1 MSRVSERNDATGDES
16 SADLAA
22 ILRDEEFVDSLLGDG
37 NVSTSSVEEYELA
50 TLIVGAR
57 KDVVHTP
64 MPAAPSEDELAAA
77 LAEGISQTSKNY
89 GAGPRGGRRRRWLT
103 TVTAGAASVAVLLGG
118 IAIAGNY
125 FGTESPT
132 SESSQDVVTV
142 AQIRSDLNLA
152 QRLMEKGDRQGSI
165 ELLNATTKRMEQ
177 LERNGE
183 FSELNAR
190 RVHLWSQATG
200 LPESRAPEVG
210 SDPTVPPVATD
221 DPTVPPASEGAA
233 PEASQP
239 QQPQQPQHPQLPQL
253 PPLPTELPQLPPLP
267 SHLQLP
273 QLPELPEVQ
282 IPGMPQVPP
291 MQQQQQQQQ
300 LQAPDPSTTSTPSST
315 TTPSSTGGGGSS
327 EGKSTT
333 SGPGVEKLSELNDD
347 N

>member
-152 QRLMEKGDRQGSI
+152 QSLMEKGDRQGSI

-210 SDPTVPPVATD
+210 SDPTVPPVVTD

-233 PEASQP
+233 PEAS
-239 QQPQQPQHPQLPQL
+239 QPQQPQHPQLPQL